1 MKHHRHSRRTIDPTN
16 PPGPKRKPVPFA
28 GQKLGEFLI
37 SDPSYKPAPRPCVF
51 LLVGDVRIAIAI
63 DGDHL
68 VVDAPDSVQVAARP
82 DVETADRKA
91 RVDAAWWRP
100 TVDAER
106 FALVAECAQCHCY
119 QFRFSTNQRIDS
131 TGDLEEIIT
140 RGILAWHAARGK
152 KPPVDGIALEN
163 DDP

>member
-1 MKHHRHSRRTIDPTN
+1 MKQRRTIDPTN
-16 PPGPKRKPVPFA
+16 PPGPKRKPVSFA

-37 SDPSYKPAPRPCVF
+37 SDPSYRPAPRPCVF

-91 RVDAAWWRP
+91 RVDATKRRP
-100 TVDAER
+100 TIETER

-119 QFRFSTNQRIDS
+119 RVQFSTNQAVCQ
-131 TGDLEEIIT
+131 GDWEEIIT
-140 RGILAWHAARGK
+140 RGILAFHQARGK
-152 KPPVDGIALEN
+152 KPPVDGIALES